1 MATQQNFDDLV
12 TRITNA
18 TNTLEVATTEVVN
31 SSLDVAEAVQVTNQN
46 RLAVEAAQTA
56 VEDIQQEVGVTAS
69 TIESKLSE
77 ANTAALEAQ
86 QAVTDAKQLAPFD
99 EAPKNGSVYG
109 RKDGEWSLVESSG
122 GGQGTVVSVNNITPD
137 EQGNV
142 TLPIPEPTPQQQ
154 VDWNAVSGVT
164 AIKNK
169 PTLFSGSYTDLTNK
183 PIIPSR
189 TNQLTNDSGFI
200 ADAPADGVK
209 YVRQNN
215 LWVIAPEG
223 GGGGGGST
231 DTKFLIEE
239 DFYYGEDYITK
250 WMHNNPHQPI
260 NINDVYGY
268 VFGDWEQGAANL
280 ESQNIRNF
288 PCGNY
293 YFSYSSFNHQT
304 SSHPLYQ
311 QRGWIEIRQGIN
323 FNGDLQKF
331 ALAYV
336 VDTDNKIGSCY
347 SNKPTTSTWTK
358 MWGV

>member
-18 TNTLEVATTEVVN
+18 TNSLEVATTQVVE

-46 RLAVEAAQTA
+46 KLAVEAVKTA
-56 VEDIQQEVGVTAS
+56 VEGIQQDVGGTAS
-69 TIESKLSE
+69 TIESKLTE

-86 QAVTDAKQLAPFD
+86 QAVDAAKQLAPFD
-99 EAPKNGSVYG
+99 EAPMNGSVYG

-122 GGQGTVVSVNNITPD
+122 GGQGTVVSVNGITPD

-142 TLPIPEPTPQQQ
+142 TLPIPEPIPQQQ
-154 VDWNAVSGVT
+154 VDWNATTGVT

-200 ADAPADGVK
+200 TDAPSDGSK
-209 YVRQNN
+209 YVRQNS

-223 GGGGGGST
+223 GSGGGST

-239 DFYYGEDYITK
+239 SFYYDTDYLTK
-250 WMHNNPHQPI
+250 WLHDNPHQPI
-260 NINDVYGY
+260 SIDSVYGY
-268 VFGDWEQGAANL
+268 VDGEWEAGASNL
-280 ESQNIRNF
+280 ESRNIKDF

-293 YFSYSSFNHQT
+293 YFGYSSFSHQT

-311 QRGWIEIRQGIN
+311 QRGWIEVRQGIN
-323 FNGDLQKF
+323 FSGALQKF

-336 VDTDNKIGSCY
+336 VDTDDKIGRCY
-347 SNKPTTSTWTK
+347 SNKPNTGTWTK